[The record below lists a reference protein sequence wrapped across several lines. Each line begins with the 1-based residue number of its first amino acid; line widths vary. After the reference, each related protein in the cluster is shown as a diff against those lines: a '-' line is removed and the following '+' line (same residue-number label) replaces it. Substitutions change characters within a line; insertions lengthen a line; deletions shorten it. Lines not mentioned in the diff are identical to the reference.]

1 MHNVCSLRKQPIFF
15 FWLHDCDKSYMYL
28 QNWETIFSM
37 SKRFL
42 SQLMCRLRWQPEF
55 SPVPSRRRKNKTQAK
70 GNDWFLGQ
78 LYSELAETHLKV
90 ARKLWKLSQHGNQI
104 FLPLNLSKQKKT
116 VYTKNRH
123 SSSSTSRHSGDSA
136 MLHSADILDTFWIVM
151 CW

>member
-1 MHNVCSLRKQPIFF
+1 MFACIMFVACESSRFFF
-15 FWLHDCDKSYMYL
+15 FWLQDCDKSYL

-104 FLPLNLSKQKKT
+104 FLPLKLSKQKKRFILRIDT
-116 VYTKNRH
+116 PRAVPQDTPEIPLC
-123 SSSSTSRHSGDSA
+123 ST
-136 MLHSADILDTFWIVM
+136 LLIYWIRFG
-151 CW
+151 